1 MIAYFDCFSGISG
14 DMTLG
19 AFLDLGVP
27 VEWLEEQ
34 LGRLP
39 LAGFDVCVDTVS
51 RNGITAKSVQVRVE
65 DDTTSRD
72 HAQIR
77 SLITNSPL
85 SRNIKQMSRD
95 IFERIAQAEAVIH
108 GCTVDAV
115 HFHEVGGIDAIV
127 DIVGTALCMEYL
139 GIKKVTASHI
149 PLGKGFVSC
158 EHGTLPVPAPATLG
172 ILKGV
177 PVYGTKIPHEL
188 VTPTGAAII
197 VTLAESYGELPDM
210 IIEKTGYGAGKRDIE
225 SIPNLLRVITGTD
238 LYGYTGQR
246 SAYHKDTV
254 VVLETC
260 IDDMNP
266 EVFGFLMDRLFEQ
279 GALDVYWIPVFMKKN
294 RPGTLVQVLCRRNR
308 KEVLIDCIL
317 SETSSL
323 GIRYYDAKRCM
334 LTREKVIMKTPY
346 GEIQVKRITEPGG
359 GVRIVPEYEIC
370 KKIALEKKL
379 PLRMVYDTIIK
390 SLHENDNIIKSQN
403 PTAK

>member
-27 VEWLEEQ
+27 IEWLKDQ
-34 LGRLP
+34 LASLP

-51 RNGITAKSVQVRVE
+51 RNGITAKSVQVQVE

-77 SLITNSPL
+77 SLINNSPL

-108 GCTVDAV
+108 GCTIDQV

-127 DIVGTALCMEYL
+127 DIVGTALCMDYL
-139 GIKKVTASHI
+139 GIKTVIASHI

-158 EHGTLPVPAPATLG
+158 DHGTLPLPAPATLD

-177 PVYGTKIPHEL
+177 PVYGTKISHEL
-188 VTPTGAAII
+188 VTPTGAAIL
-197 VTLAESYGELPDM
+197 VTLAGSYGELPEM
-210 IIEKTGYGAGKRDIE
+210 IIEKTGYGAGKHDIK
-225 SIPNLLRVITGTD
+225 SIPNLLRVVMGTGLGGD
-238 LYGYTGQR
+238 TGHT
-246 SAYHKDTV
+246 SALHKDTV

-266 EVFGFLMDRLFEQ
+266 EVFGFLMERLFEQ

-294 RPGTLVQVLCRRNR
+294 RPGTLVQVLCRRNL
-308 KEVLIDCIL
+308 KEVLMDCIL
-317 SETSSL
+317 SETSTL
-323 GIRYYDAKRCM
+323 GIRYYNAKRCM
-334 LTREKVIMKTPY
+334 LTRETVMMKTAY
-346 GEIQVKRITEPGG
+346 GEIQVKRITGPDGS
-359 GVRIVPEYEIC
+359 VRIVPEYEVC
-370 KKIALEKKL
+370 KNIALVNKL
-379 PLRMVYDTIIK
+379 PIRVVYDTIIR
-390 SLHENDNIIKSQN
+390 SVTE
-403 PTAK
+403 

>member
-27 VEWLEEQ
+27 VEWLKDQ

-51 RNGITAKSVQVRVE
+51 RNGITAKSVQVRVQ
-65 DDTTSRD
+65 DDITSRD

-95 IFERIAQAEAVIH
+95 IFERIAQAEALIH
-108 GCTVDAV
+108 GCTVDQV

-127 DIVGTALCMEYL
+127 DIVGTVLCMDYL
-139 GIKKVTASHI
+139 GIKTVIASHI

-158 EHGTLPVPAPATLG
+158 EHGTLPVPAPATLS

-188 VTPTGAAII
+188 VTPTGAAIL
-197 VTLAESYGELPDM
+197 VTLAGSYGELPGM
-210 IIEKTGYGAGKRDIE
+210 IIEKTGYGAGKRDLE
-225 SIPNLLRVITGTD
+225 SIPNLLRVVMGTGLWGD
-238 LYGYTGQR
+238 TGQT
-246 SAYHKDTV
+246 SALHKDTV

-266 EVFGFLMDRLFEQ
+266 EVFGFLMERLFEQ

-294 RPGTLVQVLCRRNR
+294 RPGTLVQVLCLRNL
-308 KEVLIDCIL
+308 KEVLMDCIL
-317 SETSSL
+317 SETSTL

-334 LTREKVIMKTPY
+334 LTRETVMMKTAY

-359 GVRIVPEYEIC
+359 SVRIVPEYEVC
-370 KKIALEKKL
+370 KNIALEKKL
-379 PLRMVYDTIIK
+379 PIRVVYDTIIR
-390 SLHENDNIIKSQN
+390 SVSE
-403 PTAK
+403 

>member
-27 VEWLEEQ
+27 VEWLKDQ
-34 LGRLP
+34 LARLP

-51 RNGITAKSVQVRVE
+51 RNGITAKSVRVRVE
-65 DDTTSRD
+65 EDTTSRD

-77 SLITNSPL
+77 SLIINSPL
-85 SRNIKQMSRD
+85 SSNIKQMSRD

-108 GCTVDAV
+108 GCTVDQV

-127 DIVGTALCMEYL
+127 DIVGAALCVDYL
-139 GIKKVTASHI
+139 GIKTVIASHI

-158 EHGTLPVPAPATLG
+158 DHGTLPVPAPATLG

-177 PVYGTKIPHEL
+177 PVYGTQIPHEL
-188 VTPTGAAII
+188 VTPTGAAIL
-197 VTLAESYGELPDM
+197 VTLAGSYGELPEM

-225 SIPNLLRVITGTD
+225 SIPNLLRVVMGTGLWGD
-238 LYGYTGQR
+238 TGQT
-246 SAYHKDTV
+246 SALHKDTV

-279 GALDVYWIPVFMKKN
+279 GALDVCWIPVFMKKN
-294 RPGTLVQVLCRRNR
+294 RPGTLVQVLCRRNL
-308 KEVLIDCIL
+308 KEVLMDCIL
-317 SETSSL
+317 SETSTL

-334 LTREKVIMKTPY
+334 LTRETVMMKTAY

-359 GVRIVPEYEIC
+359 SVRIVPEYEVC
-370 KKIALEKKL
+370 KNIALENKL
-379 PLRMVYDTIIK
+379 PIRRVYDTIIR
-390 SLHENDNIIKSQN
+390 SVSE
-403 PTAK
+403 

>member
-27 VEWLEEQ
+27 VEWLKDQ

-51 RNGITAKSVQVRVE
+51 RNGITAKSVRVRVE

-77 SLITNSPL
+77 SLIINSPL
-85 SRNIKQMSRD
+85 SSNIKQMSRD

-108 GCTVDAV
+108 GCTVDQV

-127 DIVGTALCMEYL
+127 DIVGTALCMDYL
-139 GIKKVTASHI
+139 GIKTVIASHI

-158 EHGTLPVPAPATLG
+158 DHGTLPVPAPATLG

-188 VTPTGAAII
+188 VTPTGAAIL
-197 VTLAESYGELPDM
+197 VTLAGSYGELPEM

-225 SIPNLLRVITGTD
+225 SIPNLLRVVMGTGLWGDTD
-238 LYGYTGQR
+238 QTSTL
-246 SAYHKDTV
+246 HKDTV

-294 RPGTLVQVLCRRNR
+294 RPGTLVQVLCRRNL
-308 KEVLIDCIL
+308 KEVLMDCIL
-317 SETSSL
+317 SETSTL
-323 GIRYYDAKRCM
+323 GIRYYNAKRCM
-334 LTREKVIMKTPY
+334 LTRETVIMKTAY

-359 GVRIVPEYEIC
+359 SVRIVPEYEVC
-370 KKIALEKKL
+370 KTIALENKL
-379 PLRMVYDTIIK
+379 PIRRVYDTIIR
-390 SLHENDNIIKSQN
+390 SVSE
-403 PTAK
+403 

>member
-27 VEWLEEQ
+27 VEWLKEQ

-39 LAGFDVCVDTVS
+39 LSGFDVCVDTVS
-51 RNGITAKSVQVRVE
+51 RNGITAKSVRVRVE

-77 SLITNSPL
+77 SLIINSPL
-85 SRNIKQMSRD
+85 SSNIKQMSRD
-95 IFERIAQAEAVIH
+95 IFERIAQAEALIH
-108 GCTVDAV
+108 GCTVDQV

-127 DIVGTALCMEYL
+127 DIVGTALCMDYL
-139 GIKKVTASHI
+139 GIKTVISSHI

-158 EHGTLPVPAPATLG
+158 EHGTLPVPTPATLG

-188 VTPTGAAII
+188 VTPTGAAIL
-197 VTLAESYGELPDM
+197 VTLAGSYGELPEM

-225 SIPNLLRVITGTD
+225 SIPNLLRVVMGTALCD
-238 LYGYTGQR
+238 DTGQR
-246 SAYHKDTV
+246 TALYKDTV

-294 RPGTLVQVLCRRNR
+294 RPGTLVQVLCPRNL
-308 KEVLIDCIL
+308 KEILMDCIL
-317 SETSSL
+317 SETSTL

-334 LTREKVIMKTPY
+334 LTREKVIMKTAY

-359 GVRIVPEYEIC
+359 SIRIVPEYEVC
-370 KKIALEKKL
+370 KNIALENKI
-379 PLRMVYDTIIK
+379 PIRMVYDTIIR
-390 SLHENDNIIKSQN
+390 SVTE
-403 PTAK
+403 

>member
-27 VEWLEEQ
+27 VEWLKEQ

-51 RNGITAKSVQVRVE
+51 RNGIAAKSVRVRVE

-77 SLITNSPL
+77 SLIINSPL
-85 SRNIKQMSRD
+85 SSNIKQMSRD

-108 GCTVDAV
+108 GCTVDQV

-127 DIVGTALCMEYL
+127 DIVGTALCMDYL
-139 GIKKVTASHI
+139 GIKTVIASHI

-158 EHGTLPVPAPATLG
+158 DHGTLPVPAPATLG

-188 VTPTGAAII
+188 VTPTGAAIL
-197 VTLAESYGELPDM
+197 VTLAGSYGELPEM

-225 SIPNLLRVITGTD
+225 SIPNLLRVVMGTGLWGD
-238 LYGYTGQR
+238 TGQT
-246 SAYHKDTV
+246 SALHKDTV

-294 RPGTLVQVLCRRNR
+294 RPGTLVQVLCRRNL
-308 KEVLIDCIL
+308 KEVLMDCIL
-317 SETSSL
+317 SETSTL

-334 LTREKVIMKTPY
+334 LTRETVIMKTAY

-359 GVRIVPEYEIC
+359 SVRIVPEYEVC
-370 KKIALEKKL
+370 KNIALENKL
-379 PLRMVYDTIIK
+379 PIRRVYDTIIR
-390 SLHENDNIIKSQN
+390 SVTE
-403 PTAK
+403 